1 MSNRGSHL
9 SAQNEHS
16 AGRKAQTT
24 FVLFEYLHEK
34 RNEILSTIHFMK
46 LDSIDIRILD
56 ILQQDAEQQVAQI
69 AEQVGLSATPCWR
82 RIQRLKAAG
91 VITRQVALVDAQKV
105 NVGVTVFVSVRTSTH
120 TQAWFEQFRA
130 TVQAIPEVVE
140 FYRMSGDVD
149 YLLRVVVPDIAAY
162 DRVYKR
168 LIDGTSLHDVS
179 SSFAMEE
186 LKLTTALPLSYAR

>member
-1 MSNRGSHL
+1 M
-9 SAQNEHS
+9 
-16 AGRKAQTT
+16 
-24 FVLFEYLHEK
+24 LHIIE
-34 RNEILSTIHFMK
+34 SMK

-56 ILQQDAEQQVAQI
+56 ILQRDAELQVADI
-69 AEQVGLSATPCWR
+69 ARQVGLSTTPCWR
-82 RIQRLKAAG
+82 RIQRLKESG
-91 VITRQVALVDAQKV
+91 VITRQVALLDARKV

-120 TQAWFEQFRA
+120 SQEWFDNFKA

-168 LIDGTSLHDVS
+168 LIAGTQLHDVS

-186 LKLTTALPLSYAR
+186 LKLTTALPLGYVG

>member
-1 MSNRGSHL
+1 MKFDSFDVKIL
-9 SAQNEHS
+9 
-16 AGRKAQTT
+16 
-24 FVLFEYLHEK
+24 
-34 RNEILSTIHFMK
+34 EIL
-46 LDSIDIRILD
+46 
-56 ILQQDAEQQVAQI
+56 QCDAEQQVAQI
-69 AEQVGLSATPCWR
+69 AAQIGMSTTPCWR
-82 RIQRLKAAG
+82 RIQRLKEAG

-120 TQAWFEQFRA
+120 TQEWFEQFRG

-162 DRVYKR
+162 DAVYKR
-168 LIDGTSLHDVS
+168 LIAGTSLHDVS

-186 LKLTTALPLSYAR
+186 LKLTTALPLSYIK